1 MVNEEQLINDQ
12 ELRNSLAERYDVLE
26 KVKELLLIPNTE
38 FMTVKQVADYYE
50 VGIKAIQSAYTDH
63 KDELNS
69 DGVSIK
75 AHKEFLSILKG
86 DLEKRKGKTT
96 VLFSDGHSID
106 VPNRGLRV
114 FPRRAILR
122 IGMLLRDSEVA
133 KEVRSQLLNIEEKT
147 SDEIKISDISEEQ
160 ELALGVGMSFASGNP
175 EAIMIATTKMMN
187 FKNRHIQA
195 LEMDNKALAGEILEW
210 KDRAKLNAAVRKL
223 AGIRG
228 VPFATMWN
236 ELYRELQYKHHIAV
250 KMRGGTPYIQWIKEE
265 EWKSVL
271 SSFSAICEKYGVSP
285 AETINQNS
293 LK

>member
-1 MVNEEQLINDQ
+1 MVNEEQLINDR
-12 ELRNSLAERYDVLE
+12 ELRDSLAERYDVLE

-38 FMTVKQVADYYE
+38 FSTIKQVAVFYE
-50 VGIKAIQSAYTDH
+50 VGDEAIKAVVNRN
-63 KDELNS
+63 KEELQL
-69 DGVSIK
+69 DGIMKMTGRETRS
-75 AHKEFLSILKG
+75 FLGGCNLQPHNKRGIFCIG
-86 DLEKRKGKTT
+86 DSTFNNKSNTL
-96 VLFSDGHSID
+96 L
-106 VPNRGLRV
+106 
-114 FPRRAILR
+114 PRRAILR

-133 KEVRSQLLNIEEKT
+133 KEVRSQLLNIEEKV

-160 ELALGVGMSFASGNP
+160 KLALEVGMSFASGNT

-223 AGIRG
+223 AAIRG
-228 VPFATMWN
+228 IPFASMWN
-236 ELYRELQYKHHIAV
+236 ELYKELQYKHHIAV

-265 EWKSVL
+265 EWKPVL
-271 SSFSAICEKYGVSP
+271 SSFSAMCEKYGVSP
-285 AETINQNS
+285 AETINQNL

>member
-1 MVNEEQLINDQ
+1 MKEY
-12 ELRNSLAERYDVLE
+12 LRRMQVESSVVHRYGFSVGDIDFNN
-26 KVKELLLIPNTE
+26 KSNTLL
-38 FMTVKQVADYYE
+38 
-50 VGIKAIQSAYTDH
+50 
-63 KDELNS
+63 
-69 DGVSIK
+69 
-75 AHKEFLSILKG
+75 
-86 DLEKRKGKTT
+86 
-96 VLFSDGHSID
+96 
-106 VPNRGLRV
+106 
-114 FPRRAILR
+114 PRRAILR

-133 KEVRSQLLNIEEKT
+133 KEVRSQLLNIEEKA

-187 FKNRHIQA
+187 FKNRHIHA

-265 EWKSVL
+265 EWKPVL
-271 SSFSAICEKYGVSP
+271 SSFSAMCEKYGVSP
-285 AETINQNS
+285 AETINQNL

>member
-1 MVNEEQLINDQ
+1 MVNEEQLINDR
-12 ELRNSLAERYDVLE
+12 ELRDSLAERYDVLE
-26 KVKELLLIPNTE
+26 KVKELLLIPNAE
-38 FMTVKQVADYYE
+38 FSTIKQVAAFYE
-50 VGIKAIQSAYTDH
+50 VGEEAIKSIVNRND
-63 KDELNS
+63 DEFIS
-69 DGVSIK
+69 DGLRRLNRQDTHAFLLSCKLQPKSIRGG
-75 AHKEFLSILKG
+75 LKVE
-86 DLEKRKGKTT
+86 DII
-96 VLFSDGHSID
+96 FN
-106 VPNRGLRV
+106 NRSNTLL
-114 FPRRAILR
+114 PRRSILR

-133 KEVRSQLLNIEEKT
+133 KEVRSQLLNIEEKV

-187 FKNRHIQA
+187 FKNRHILK
-195 LEMDNKALAGEILEW
+195 LEANNKALAGEILEW

-265 EWKSVL
+265 EWKPVL

-285 AETINQNS
+285 AETINQNA

>member
-1 MVNEEQLINDQ
+1 MVNEEQLIKNR
-12 ELRNSLAERYDVLE
+12 ELRDSLAERYDVLE

-38 FMTVKQVADYYE
+38 FSTIKQTATFYE
-50 VGIKAIQSAYTDH
+50 VGEKAIVSVVNRN
-63 KDELNS
+63 KEELES
-69 DGVSIK
+69 DGLK
-75 AHKEFLSILKG
+75 RFNGTKMKEYLRRMQVESSVVHRYGFSVG
-86 DLEKRKGKTT
+86 D
-96 VLFSDGHSID
+96 ID
-106 VPNRGLRV
+106 FNNKSNTLL
-114 FPRRAILR
+114 PRRAILR

-133 KEVRSQLLNIEEKT
+133 KEVRSQLLNIEEKA

-187 FKNRHIQA
+187 FKNRHIHA

-265 EWKSVL
+265 EWKPVL
-271 SSFSAICEKYGVSP
+271 SSFSAMCEKYGVSP
-285 AETINQNS
+285 AETINQNL